1 VKKVRDGKWFSVLI
15 IAVIILAVYI
25 GIKWW
30 NKDVVTI
37 KAAQITPG
45 QIEAVVSASG
55 VIDAP
60 VYELGSRVGGRIAFW
75 NVEEGDMVQK
85 GATLAEYDDTTRIVA
100 PANGVV
106 AKVNYDEG
114 ETVVPGSNIVTI
126 VNYKNSWVDAQIDE
140 IDIADV
146 KLGDQVKVSSD
157 VYPDKIFS
165 GEVTWI
171 APLAELRKV
180 GGRIK
185 IDEESYVF
193 PCKIKFLGDHS
204 DLKVNMSVNAD
215 IITKQKEGVLL
226 VPREAIA
233 TKDDASIV
241 YRLKGNRVYETKFEI
256 GIRSFSSVEALSGLS
271 GGDTVAISNL
281 SKLKDKAR
289 IKIERQ

>member
-1 VKKVRDGKWFSVLI
+1 MKKVRDGKWFSVLI